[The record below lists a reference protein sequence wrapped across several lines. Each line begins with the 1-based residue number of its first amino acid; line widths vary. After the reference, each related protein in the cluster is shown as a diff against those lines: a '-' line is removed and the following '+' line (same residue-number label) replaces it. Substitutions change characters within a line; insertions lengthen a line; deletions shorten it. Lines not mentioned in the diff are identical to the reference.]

1 MRKAV
6 DAEDVRA
13 AVDAVLLALG
23 AACWIACGSTPNVPA
38 RLRPATSAAL
48 RSVVAMAV
56 ATTGRFVREAKE
68 KGHRLETG
76 RAGPELSKEL
86 RALETACREMRDD
99 YEGAVAAGARRGIPL
114 DPARLSLPEAGVTG
128 RLDLSPYLSPPLRRA
143 YRKPSSLMRHPKE
156 QLPASFAEKYSPT
169 WGRLLER
176 LDRSEILQ
184 LAPGPAVPRGPT
196 GEDLRASVFAVRKDE
211 DSDRSILNRQRRNAV
226 EERVDGVTPTFPH
239 GSLVGEISLRE
250 GEKLRVSAD
259 DLPDYYH
266 TLAVTAER
274 ARTNAFGPTLSV
286 AEAKRHCGRAWTK
299 LSAEDQEWAEAA
311 DRVAT
316 LWGAVPMGDGN
327 AVSFSQ
333 EGHANIL
340 SAGGCMRPED
350 LLVYQRPVPL
360 GPVAE
365 GTMVD
370 DHVVLGKVPRDA
382 KREDALAELAVLESA
397 DDEAVDAAEGD
408 VGVLARSLRAYDRAG
423 LRPKAAKSVRFAD
436 DADIWG
442 ATVFGEAG
450 VVRGKTSVLWRAF
463 YVSLAVLRLKRTTI
477 GLARALIGLWT
488 HVMTFCRPGF
498 ALLSRCY
505 EWLQEAGEPQTAA
518 ERRAIRRV
526 PGRVQDE
533 LRLLLAFAPH
543 FERDLR
549 GGFSPLLACTDASST
564 LAATVSAP
572 IDEAVQ
578 EALWVHRIQKRG
590 YVRILEAEEAAW
602 RCAVDDGDEHTA
614 GVLGR
619 VFRFGEA
626 GPPRKKGEAICPWA
640 EDLVEGLD
648 WDHGAVFRTKRTEH
662 INVSEARAVGA
673 EIDLEAADPRFHRTK
688 GVFGVDS
695 NVVAGAGSKGRSP
708 SRMLNRPLRRMVP
721 TLLLTRMQRGFVHLR
736 SEFNPADDPTRRAP
750 LRQARKSA
758 PAWAAAARSRGTVA
772 LEEAYPELAGR
783 RGAVPGVFRHRDD
796 YAPGPEETDGEAR
809 VPGPDLVA
817 SRLPNARERCAAPG
831 GQA

>member
-1 MRKAV
+1 MR
-6 DAEDVRA
+6 
-13 AVDAVLLALG
+13 
-23 AACWIACGSTPNVPA
+23 
-38 RLRPATSAAL
+38 
-48 RSVVAMAV
+48 
-56 ATTGRFVREAKE
+56 
-68 KGHRLETG
+68 
-76 RAGPELSKEL
+76 
-86 RALETACREMRDD
+86 
-99 YEGAVAAGARRGIPL
+99 
-114 DPARLSLPEAGVTG
+114 
-128 RLDLSPYLSPPLRRA
+128 
-143 YRKPSSLMRHPKE
+143 
-156 QLPASFAEKYSPT
+156 
-169 WGRLLER
+169 
-176 LDRSEILQ
+176 
-184 LAPGPAVPRGPT
+184 
-196 GEDLRASVFAVRKDE
+196 GE
-211 DSDRSILNRQRRNAV
+211 
-226 EERVDGVTPTFPH
+226 
-239 GSLVGEISLRE
+239 
-250 GEKLRVSAD
+250 
-259 DLPDYYH
+259 
-266 TLAVTAER
+266 
-274 ARTNAFGPTLSV
+274 
-286 AEAKRHCGRAWTK
+286 
-299 LSAEDQEWAEAA
+299 
-311 DRVAT
+311 
-316 LWGAVPMGDGN
+316 
-327 AVSFSQ
+327 
-333 EGHANIL
+333 
-340 SAGGCMRPED
+340 
-350 LLVYQRPVPL
+350 
-360 GPVAE
+360 
-365 GTMVD
+365 
-370 DHVVLGKVPRDA
+370 
-382 KREDALAELAVLESA
+382 
-397 DDEAVDAAEGD
+397 
-408 VGVLARSLRAYDRAG
+408 
-423 LRPKAAKSVRFAD
+423 
-436 DADIWG
+436 
-442 ATVFGEAG
+442 
-450 VVRGKTSVLWRAF
+450 TSVLWRAF

-817 SRLPNARERCAAPG
+817 SGLPNARERCAAPG